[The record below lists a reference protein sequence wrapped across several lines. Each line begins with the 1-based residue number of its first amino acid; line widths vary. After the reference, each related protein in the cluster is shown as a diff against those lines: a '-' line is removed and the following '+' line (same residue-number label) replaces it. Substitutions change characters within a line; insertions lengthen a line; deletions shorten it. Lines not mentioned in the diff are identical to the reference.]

1 MADIDTTNPSTD
13 PPGHSTTAADI
24 PPASPTQTTTAAE
37 PTSEIESILADLRPI
52 AKFKARSHDTS
63 KNVHIPL
70 LQSHIKDAPENGPA
84 VVLLGDSMFE
94 RMTTTGET
102 PNFVAPWP
110 SPAMLSDEILRFGGT
125 DYKRI
130 DRVFN
135 AGVGGDKIQNLVY
148 RLVGAS
154 HPEDEDKNLP
164 GLLPMLAAC
173 GTVKLW
179 AIHIGTNNLH
189 PKHGLRDDD
198 VEVLRKL
205 VEALLKLNSAGRECQ
220 VVVSLLWPRKDISG
234 DLVGGAN
241 SRVKGMVKQFKDR
254 GFKGE
259 VHLTN
264 VEYCGGPPPGF
275 NIEEHLDDH
284 VHLNLEGYRLWME
297 FFYFMVAGVLGITG

>member
-1 MADIDTTNPSTD
+1 MADMDTANESTD
-13 PPGHSTTAADI
+13 PQGQTMTADTQPAQPTPGAV
-24 PPASPTQTTTAAE
+24 PASK
-37 PTSEIESILADLRPI
+37 IESILADLRPI

-70 LQSHIKDAPENGPA
+70 LQSHIKDAPKKGPQ

-110 SPAMLSDEILRFGGT
+110 SPAMLSDEILCYEES

-130 DRVFN
+130 DGVFN
-135 AGVGGDKIQNLVY
+135 AGVGGDKIQNLIY

-154 HPEDEDKNLP
+154 HPKDEEKDLP

-179 AIHIGTNNLH
+179 VIHIGTNNLH
-189 PKHGLRDDD
+189 PKHGLQDDD
-198 VEVLRKL
+198 VEALRKL
-205 VEALLKLNSAGRECQ
+205 VEALAKLNSEGTPSQ
-220 VVVSLLWPRKDISG
+220 VTISLLWPRKDISE
-234 DLVGGAN
+234 DLVYRAN
-241 SRVKGMVKQFKDR
+241 LKLKGMAKVFKDR
-254 GFKGE
+254 AFKGE
-259 VHLTN
+259 THLIN
-264 VEYCGGPPPGF
+264 VEYREVPTRDF

-284 VHLNLEGYRLWME
+284 VHLNLEGYRVWMQC
-297 FFYFMVAGVLGITG
+297 FYFDVLGGLRG